1 MSGGFLWSEV
11 RRPGGVG
18 ADAFALR
25 IEDEQIAYID
35 EEGDVLASSMAGARF
50 VANDEFCDSFAG
62 RGLRRRLYVAREC
75 GAALEE
81 AGAAAELPQQV
92 GGASAGRGVGCVV
105 GELGRYV
112 GPLSAER

>member
-1 MSGGFLWSEV
+1 MCWP
-11 RRPGGVG
+11 RRWREPGSSRMTSS
-18 ADAFALR
+18 AIPLR
-25 IEDEQIAYID
+25 A
-35 EEGDVLASSMAGARF
+35 
-50 VANDEFCDSFAG
+50 
-62 RGLRRRLYVAREC
+62 GLRRRLYVAREC